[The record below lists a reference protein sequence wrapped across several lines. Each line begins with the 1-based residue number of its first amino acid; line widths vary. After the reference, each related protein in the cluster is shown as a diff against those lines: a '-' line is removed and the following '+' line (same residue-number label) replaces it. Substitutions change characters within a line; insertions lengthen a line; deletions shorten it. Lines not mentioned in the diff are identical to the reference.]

1 MKTVTTVDEVRRETA
16 AARAAGRRIGFVPT
30 MGSLHEGH
38 FSLMDAAAADC
49 DYVVVSI
56 FVNPTQFG
64 EGEDLDAYP
73 RSLRA
78 DTDGCAAR
86 GVSLLFVPG
95 VEEIYPDW
103 PETGLT
109 TVSVGDLTSFLCG
122 RSRPGHFAGVCTVVT
137 ILLNIVRPDAAYFGE
152 KDYQQLLVIRR
163 MVRDLKIPVSVVGCP
178 TVRAEDG
185 LALSSRNA
193 YLAPDDRRRA
203 AVLYTSLREAAGRIR
218 GGRTDPREIEA
229 EIRDRILDAAP
240 AAAIDYVSVCD
251 PETLRPIV
259 SVGGPALI
267 ALAVRV
273 GNARLIDHLIV
284 GERADSSGRRP
295 GRAL

>member
-30 MGSLHEGH
+30 MGALHEGH
-38 FSLMDAAAADC
+38 FSLVDAAAADC

-73 RSLRA
+73 RSRRA
-78 DTDGCAAR
+78 DADGCAAR

-95 VEEIYPDW
+95 VDEIYPDW
-103 PETGLT
+103 PETGPT

-122 RSRPGHFAGVCTVVT
+122 RSRPGHFTGVCTVVA

-152 KDYQQLLVIRR
+152 KDYQQLLVVRR
-163 MVRDLKIPVSVVGCP
+163 MVRDLHIPVSVVGCP

-203 AVLYTSLREAAGRIR
+203 AVLYAALQEAAERVR
-218 GGRTDPREIEA
+218 EGGADPREIKA
-229 EIRDRILDAAP
+229 GIRGSIRDAAP
-240 AAAIDYVSVCD
+240 AAAIDYVCVCD
-251 PETLRPIV
+251 PETLRPLEQV
-259 SVGGPALI
+259 DGPALI
-267 ALAVRV
+267 ALAVRI
-273 GNARLIDHLIV
+273 GEARLIDHLIV
-284 GERADSSGRRP
+284 GEEADSSGRRP